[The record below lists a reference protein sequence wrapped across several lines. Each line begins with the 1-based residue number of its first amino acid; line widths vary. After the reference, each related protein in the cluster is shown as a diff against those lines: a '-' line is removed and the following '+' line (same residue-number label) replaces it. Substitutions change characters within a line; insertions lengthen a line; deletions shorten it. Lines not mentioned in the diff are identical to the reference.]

1 MSQSGRRGGAGG
13 SGRTKKRALLADS
26 SYSLRVGAALL
37 LLMLG
42 RLLVGGCAL
51 VLLLVGVVHTALDL
65 GEASAGAAR
74 RVVPGGNV

>member
-1 MSQSGRRGGAGG
+1 M
-13 SGRTKKRALLADS
+13 
-26 SYSLRVGAALL
+26 LL
-37 LLMLG
+37 LLG